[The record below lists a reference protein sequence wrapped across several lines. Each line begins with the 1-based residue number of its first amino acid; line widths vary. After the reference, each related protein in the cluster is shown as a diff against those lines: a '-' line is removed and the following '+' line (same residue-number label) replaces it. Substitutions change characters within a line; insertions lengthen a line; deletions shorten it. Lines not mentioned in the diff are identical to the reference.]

1 MKLIDT
7 LNRNSFRGGGD
18 LGAIQSET
26 MGFSDTLHPIL
37 SIGSDLG
44 SFPGEDPR
52 KRILYQD
59 YYVDPDGN
67 DSSTLRLVLRR
78 YIVDETGTAVTSD
91 TITINET
98 EYTTDSSGYVIHNID
113 GDTYDTLHDFID
125 AINALP
131 GFVCYIGD
139 ALTTHDMDTANF
151 IEVAVGNAVKLPP
164 IQGGAT
170 DALYRDVSEDQ
181 TAYVRIGAPRKVDMA
196 PLQLIGL
203 SGYANTAS
211 SAGLLVTDNMCEYNS
226 DGTHIK
232 TIKSFTPATSNTEI
246 VDDDI
251 LHAGTHR
258 GSWVLKVS
266 ATSGLTDAS
275 YLVQYR
281 NKLGS
286 AGLM

>member
-52 KRILYQD
+52 KRILFQD
-59 YYVDPDGN
+59 FYVDPDGN
-67 DSSTLRLVLRR
+67 ESDTLRLVLRR
-78 YIVDETGTAVTSD
+78 YVVDETGTAVTSD

-98 EYTTDSSGYVIHNID
+98 EYPTDSSGYVLHNID
-113 GDTYDTLHDFID
+113 GDIYDTLHDFID

-139 ALTTHDMDTANF
+139 ALTTHDMNTTSF
-151 IEVAVGNAVKLPP
+151 IEVAVGSAVKLPP

-170 DALYRDVSEDQ
+170 DALYRDVSADQ

-211 SAGLLVTDNMCEYNS
+211 SAGLLVTDNMCEYKS

-232 TIKSFTPATSNTEI
+232 TIKSFKPATSNTEI

-266 ATSGLTDAS
+266 ATSGLTAAS

>member
-18 LGAIQSET
+18 LGATQSET

-52 KRILYQD
+52 KRILFQD
-59 YYVDPDGN
+59 FYVDPDGN
-67 DSSTLRLVLRR
+67 DSDTLRLVLRR

-91 TITINET
+91 TVTINET

-113 GDTYDTLHDFID
+113 GDVYDTLHDFID

-131 GFVCYIGD
+131 VFVCYIGD
-139 ALTTHDMDTANF
+139 AFTTHDMNTANF
-151 IEVAVGNAVKLPP
+151 IEVAVGSAVKLPP

-170 DALYRDVSEDQ
+170 DALYRDVSADQ

-211 SAGLLVTDNMCEYNS
+211 SAGLLVTDNMCEYKY

-266 ATSGLTDAS
+266 ATSGLTAAS